1 MSNTRMNAKQMP
13 LDRLALL
20 CLASLLCVAAV
31 LASSQTPAQQ
41 GQASQTRRPTYLV
54 ESNLVVVDVTVR
66 DRKGKPVGDLTRGQ
80 FKIYEDN
87 VPQEIVTF
95 AAESVPVGPPP
106 AVAAVPGATETA
118 KPAVA
123 VINLGLK
130 PDQLPN
136 REDLEGKRLV
146 ILFFDLSSLGTE
158 DLIRSVDTARE
169 FVAKQ
174 SGPQD
179 LVAIA
184 TYSSILELVQDFTND
199 RDVLLKTLAAISSP
213 DSGDA
218 AVEDLSDPD
227 TSEEVFVPDTVQFNI
242 FNTDRRLSAL
252 ETLAKMYREFPERK
266 SLLYFSSGVTTTGVE
281 NNAQIRSTVDNAN
294 RSNMS
299 IYTVDSRGLVA
310 LPPGGGASARGA
322 GGRGMFSGA
331 AMMRQRSNFSSSQET
346 LTTLAHDT
354 GGRAFTDS
362 NDLSLAIKQIQNDT
376 QVYYVVGY
384 FSTNTKEDGKYR
396 KIRVEVTQPDVRVE
410 HRPGYFAAKAFGQLT
425 QQERDLQLQQAMNV
439 DRPFADV
446 PVILQA
452 DYFRKDNNTTL
463 VPISLELHGDSLKF
477 EDKGSNKEGKFEF
490 VAQVSDAKGRVT
502 GVARDAVQVRLPA
515 DRAEKLKSGGIFY
528 STGFH
533 LRPGEYK
540 LKFMVRDNGT
550 GKLGGFEQAISVPA
564 LDLKKLDTSSI
575 VLGSQLMS
583 ARGDAGSGVA
593 HQGMMRRF
601 QELGI
606 GYDPLV
612 VGTRKIV
619 PSIGNVFL
627 NRQTV
632 YVFFQV
638 YGAAADPQSD
648 RPSIES
654 YLMLLKDN
662 VKILEAKPELVQ
674 DWTKETAL
682 PGFGGRGGPGP
693 GERGAPGGMR
703 GMGRGEFGGPGAG
716 GRGALPMEDRKGEA
730 TVAISLPLKSLK
742 KGTYT
747 LQIHV
752 RDTIAG
758 TNLFRRVPIVIQ

>member
-1 MSNTRMNAKQMP
+1 MSNTRIKTKQIP
-13 LDRLALL
+13 LGRLALL
-20 CLASLLCVAAV
+20 CLASLLCFVAV
-31 LASSQTPAQQ
+31 LASSQTPAQP
-41 GQASQTRRPTYLV
+41 GQAAQTRKPTYLV
-54 ESNLVVVDVTVR
+54 ESNLVAVDITVR
-66 DRKGKPVGDLTRGQ
+66 DRKGNLVGDLTRND
-80 FKIYEDN
+80 FRVFEDN
-87 VPQEIVTF
+87 IPQEIITF
-95 AAESVPVGPPP
+95 AAENVSIGPPP
-106 AVAAVPGATETA
+106 IVAAGPGAAEPA
-118 KPAVA
+118 KPAAPV
-123 VINLGLK
+123 VNLALN
-130 PDQLPN
+130 PDQPPKK
-136 REDLEGKRLV
+136 EDLEGKRLV
-146 ILFFDLSSLGTE
+146 ILFFDLSSLGAE

-169 FVAKQ
+169 FIGKQ

-184 TYSSILELVQDFTND
+184 TYNSILELVQDFTND
-199 RDVLLKTLAAISSP
+199 RDVLLKTLDVISSP
-213 DSGDA
+213 DSGEA
-218 AVEDLSDPD
+218 TVEDLSDPD
-227 TSEEVFVPDTVQFNI
+227 TSDEVFVPDTVQFNI

-299 IYTVDSRGLVA
+299 IYSVDSRGLVA

-331 AMMRQRSNFSSSQET
+331 AMMRQRSSFSGSQET

-354 GGRAFTDS
+354 GGKAFTDF

-376 QVYYVVGY
+376 HVYYVVGY
-384 FSTNTKEDGKYR
+384 FSANTKEDGKYR
-396 KIRVEVTQPDVRVE
+396 KIRVEVARPDVRVD

-463 VPISLELHGDSLKF
+463 VPISLELHGDGLKF

-515 DRAEKLKSGGIFY
+515 DRAEKIKSGGILY
-528 STGFH
+528 STGFQ
-533 LRPGEYK
+533 LRAGEYK
-540 LKFMVRDNGT
+540 LKFLVRDNGT
-550 GKLGGFEQAISVPA
+550 GKLGGFEQALSVPA

-612 VGTRKIV
+612 VGNRKIV

-648 RPSIES
+648 RPSIQA

-662 VKILEAKPELVQ
+662 VKILEAQPDLVQ

-682 PGFGGRGGPGP
+682 PGFEGRGGPGR
-693 GERGAPGGMR
+693 GERGGPGGMR
-703 GMGRGEFGGPGAG
+703 GMGRGEFGGQGPG

-730 TVAISLPLKSLK
+730 TVAISMPLKSLK

-758 TNLFRRVPIVIQ
+758 ANLFRRVPIVIQ